1 MKRAGRAKGKSKG
14 ADEIFSVAC
23 QKAAADKEVG
33 WSSNKQL
40 EGREAERGDTL
51 QVGTIV
57 RLNWALIQVCTKALK
72 KGQGRWTEARSEE
85 GTWKKGS

>member
-1 MKRAGRAKGKSKG
+1 MERAGRAKGKSKG
-14 ADEIFSVAC
+14 ADEIFSASC

-33 WSSNKQL
+33 WRVDDGGGGGEQL
-40 EGREAERGDTL
+40 ERREAERGDTL

-72 KGQGRWTEARSEE
+72 KGQGRWTEAGSE
-85 GTWKKGS
+85 